1 MNGIFTSMNEECPI
15 NIEAEPKYMA
25 KLQSNKKKKKKKRKN
40 RSFCRNPICM
50 IILINLQHL
59 SHDFVCTWT
68 SYDLL
73 WSSFQILVSY
83 SILLWLRYLRTSR
96 SVPKN
101 LSVSNFVAQL
111 TNFPLSILMIFSTL
125 FRSMIYDTDLPDLSR
140 SILISL
146 D

>member
-25 KLQSNKKKKKKKRKN
+25 KLQSNKKKKKKRKN
-40 RSFCRNPICM
+40 RSFCWNPICM

-83 SILLWLRYLRTSR
+83 SILLWLRCLRTSR

-101 LSVSNFVAQL
+101 LSVSNFVALL

-125 FRSMIYDTDLPDLSR
+125 FRSMIYTDLPEPSGSA
-140 SILISL
+140 SINL